1 MSDPDDHQEQ
11 EKMEVQEEGATTT
24 EQQEVEKLAQEVKE
38 AEDTIEAVAAAEG
51 EKCEKEVVSAEET
64 TMVRAQSPRTEKV
77 LLETQFHQLQS
88 KLDPNDSAS
97 TSAAPADTPADEM
110 AQWTEDISPL
120 PSSSGNG
127 VATSR
132 EPSVPGAF
140 NVSHCAHNYNNSN
153 NRITRQQPEEAPD
166 VEEGVTSS
174 RNAAEEAAPEV
185 AFTAHLAP
193 AEHESNYQERSI
205 ADDLE
210 TPPSIPPPPE
220 SGLAGPLVAARVVP
234 EKGTPSSST
243 TKVSPKVMGAVTVT
257 LALIILFLVLGIT
270 GVFTNEDNDTQ
281 SSHKEV
287 PGSLLEE
294 IQERGH
300 LDCAF
305 LDVPFMMYK
314 DDEGNVGGVNSVW
327 CKAIAAAI
335 WGDVDNIMEAEDPEA
350 VVLKRIKYH
359 DYIRYE
365 DEDFVERD
373 VHSTS
378 FTHTMHRETVKSIWR
393 AFSSPFYYDGA
404 RVGGEA
410 DYVECAE
417 SKGFRHIDECSGL
430 RVCVMDESTP
440 QVFLETVMPKQYIFP
455 YRSPVDAIEAFVNGT
470 CNTFLM
476 ESLGVAE
483 PTVRYFGY
491 EGDTYAKGVSMYS
504 KEPIT
509 VVTPQSDTQY
519 ADFVDAIVHATL
531 AAEQHGITRA
541 TADLFPETF
550 VFGDTYKNM
559 FRNVIRVVGNYADI
573 YGEHLEGEFP
583 REAVNQLN
591 NGTTGLMYA
600 HPFGDLGPTPEDEY
614 VTFGPTLERILNRG
628 KLLCGVR
635 GSRPGFAILSNNSNT
650 GLDVDFCRAMAASL
664 FEGDVEAL
672 DLVEISSQG
681 QGFELLVSG
690 DIDLV
695 AGATW
700 NLVNAVNETSTGL
713 GFDFSQPY
721 FFGSNEGEEN
731 LCLATMEDDHDWA
744 TYVYWIVAATI
755 YAEEHGY
762 STTSANSMPEVW
774 VYGSDHNRIFR
785 DTILVVG
792 NYGDMYSR
800 NVEEFIPRAGRN
812 LLNGGKI
819 PGPQHYPMPGLI

>member
-1 MSDPDDHQEQ
+1 MSDPEEHQE
-11 EKMEVQEEGATTT
+11 KVEVQEERGT

-38 AEDTIEAVAAAEG
+38 EAEDTAMIQAELAAKEKDEKKGTSVAN
-51 EKCEKEVVSAEET
+51 SAEA
-64 TMVRAQSPRTEKV
+64 TMVKDQSSGTMKALPEMH
-77 LLETQFHQLQS
+77 LLQLDS
-88 KLDPNDSAS
+88 MKKEPNDSAS
-97 TSAAPADTPADEM
+97 PSTTNPTVTPATADEL
-110 AQWTEDISPL
+110 AQWTEDITPL
-120 PSSSGNG
+120 PSGNG
-127 VATSR
+127 DTTTR
-132 EPSVPGAF
+132 GTSVPGAF
-140 NVSHCAHNYNNSN
+140 NVSHCANNSN
-153 NRITRQQPEEAPD
+153 FNRRARQPPEGAPD
-166 VEEGVTSS
+166 VEEGVTSGET
-174 RNAAEEAAPEV
+174 AAATEEAAPEI

-193 AEHESNYQERSI
+193 EEQNQEGI
-205 ADDLE
+205 PTDDDLE
-210 TPPSIPPPPE
+210 MPSPPAE
-220 SGLAGPLVAARVVP
+220 SGLAGPLVAAHAVP
-234 EKGTPSSST
+234 EKENPLST
-243 TKVSPKVMGAVTVT
+243 TTKCSPKIMVAVVVT
-257 LALIILFLVLGIT
+257 LALIVLFLVLGIT
-270 GVFTNEDNDTQ
+270 GVFGKDKSDTT
-281 SSHKEV
+281 SRNGA

-314 DDEGNVGGVNSVW
+314 DDEGNIGGVNSVW

-335 WGDVDNIMEAEDPEA
+335 WGDADNIMEAEDAEA
-350 VVLKRIKYH
+350 VVLTRIKYH
-359 DYIRYE
+359 DYIQYE

-373 VHSTS
+373 VHATS

-393 AFSSPFYYDGA
+393 GFSSPFYYDGA

-417 SKGFRHIDECSGL
+417 GKGFKYLDECSGL
-430 RVCVMDESTP
+430 RVCVMDESTS

-455 YRSPVDAIEAFVNGT
+455 YRSPVDAINAFVNGT

-509 VVTPQSDTQY
+509 VVTPQSDTQF

-541 TADLFPETF
+541 TADIFPETF
-550 VFGDTYKNM
+550 VFGETYKNM

-573 YGEHLEGEFP
+573 YGEHLEGDFP

-635 GSRPGFAILSNNSNT
+635 GDRPGFAILSNSSNS
-650 GLDVDFCRAMAASL
+650 GLDIDFCRAVAASL
-664 FEGDVEAL
+664 FEGDIEAL
-672 DLVEISSQG
+672 DLVEISSQ
-681 QGFELLVSG
+681 QRGFGLLATG

-700 NLVNAVNETSTGL
+700 NLVNEVKETSTGL

-721 FFGSNEGEEN
+721 FFGDIKGEDN

-744 TYVYWIVAATI
+744 TIIYWVVAATI

-762 STTSANSMPEVW
+762 NTTSANSMPEVL
-774 VYGSDHNRIFR
+774 VYGSNHNRIFR
-785 DTILVVG
+785 DTILMVG
-792 NYGDMYSR
+792 NYGDMYRR